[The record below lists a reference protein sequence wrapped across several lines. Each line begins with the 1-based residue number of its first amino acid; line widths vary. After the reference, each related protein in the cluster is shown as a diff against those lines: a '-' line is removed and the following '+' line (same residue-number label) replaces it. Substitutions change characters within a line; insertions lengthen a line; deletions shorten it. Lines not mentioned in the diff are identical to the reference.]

1 MIVFTVI
8 SYMKKY
14 LNILLSSIILSGCIT
29 MTSNTPPNP
38 KKIPYELES
47 HGDVR
52 IDNYYW
58 MRDDSRS
65 DPELISYLESENE
78 YFKKWRSQHI
88 DYQSEIFN
96 ELKKMI
102 PAEEETLRVKDGSYF
117 YYSRIKADQQYST
130 YFRNRTNEEVLLDAN
145 KEAEGHEFYSTAGLN
160 ISPDESMLV
169 YGEDFTGRREY
180 TLKIKNL
187 INNQLLDDE
196 IVKVSPN
203 AIWSSDS
210 KHIVYAKKDEETLIQ
225 NQIYV
230 HELGTD
236 QSEDKLI
243 YKEDDNEFNIWL
255 SESRT
260 KKYIYIYIEKTNS
273 SEVWLMDKANPLGEL
288 ELVLKRSENHLY
300 SVEDGGDYFYV
311 LTNYDDAKNFKVMR
325 LEKNDFQDI
334 NNWEEVIEVR
344 DTHYIEDML
353 TFKDFVIIQS
363 RYDGIPIIEVYD
375 LANKSLKQINMNDE
389 VYDLGLVYNNDF
401 NSSFFRY
408 SYSSLKTSPQIF
420 KFDLYESTN
429 NVIWKKQVNNFIDTD
444 YEVKRIKTVA
454 RDGTLVPVSIV
465 FKKGLDLKNAPMLI
479 YGYGSY
485 GINMDSG
492 FRSTITPL
500 LNRGFIFAIAQIR
513 GGADMGRYWY
523 EDGRML
529 NKNNTFFDFIDS
541 TKFLTENNI
550 GHKDKIFA
558 MGGSAGG
565 LLMGAVINYEPE
577 LYAGIVS
584 AVPFVDVLTTMS
596 DESIPLT
603 TFEYDEWGNPANKDE
618 YFYMKTYSPYDNIQK
633 QNYPAVLV
641 TTSLYDSQV
650 QYFEPAKYV
659 PKLREYS
666 TSDNPIFLSIN
677 LVGGHGGKSGRLESL
692 NETALDYSFIL
703 NILDDWPLTKA
714 LKSSTDIFSS
724 LRRIFS
730 EVDNP
735 PVDLLTKSVTAPF
748 WISSSP
754 SSK

>member
-1 MIVFTVI
+1 MIVFFVI
-8 SYMKKY
+8 SYMNKY
-14 LNILLSSIILSGCIT
+14 LNILLSTIILSGCIP

-38 KKIPYELES
+38 KKIPYELKA
-47 HGDVR
+47 HGDIR

-65 DPELISYLESENE
+65 DQELISYLESENE
-78 YFKKWRSQHI
+78 YFKKWRDEHI

-102 PAEEETLRVKDGSYF
+102 PSEEETLRVKDGSYF

-130 YFRNRTNEEVLLDAN
+130 YFRNNANEEVLLDAN
-145 KEAEGHEFYSTAGLN
+145 NEAIGREFYSVAGLN
-160 ISPDESMLV
+160 ISPDENLLI

-180 TLKIKNL
+180 TLRIKDLHKNK
-187 INNQLLDDE
+187 LLDDE

-210 KHIVYAKKDEETLIQ
+210 KYIVYAKKDEETLIQ

-230 HELGTD
+230 HEIGTD

-260 KKYIYIYIEKTNS
+260 KKYIYIYIEKTDS
-273 SEVWLMDKANPLGEL
+273 SEVWLLDKDNPLGNL

-300 SVEDGGDYFYV
+300 SIEDGGDYFYA
-311 LTNYDDAKNFKVMR
+311 LSNYDDAKNFKVMR
-325 LEKNDFQDI
+325 LEKDGFQNI

-353 TFKDFVIIQS
+353 TFNEFIVIQS
-363 RYDGIPIIEVYD
+363 RYDGIPIIEVFNF
-375 LANKSLKQINMNDE
+375 ANNSLNQIDMKDE
-389 VYDLGLVYNNDF
+389 VYDLGLVYNNNFD
-401 NSSFFRY
+401 SSFFRY
-408 SYSSLKTSPQIF
+408 SYSSLKTSPQIL
-420 KFDLYESTN
+420 KYDLYDNTN

-444 YEVKRIKTVA
+444 YEIKRIKTLA
-454 RDGTLVPVSIV
+454 RDDTNVPVSIV
-465 FKKGLDLKNAPMLI
+465 YKKGLDLKNAPMLI

-492 FRSTITPL
+492 FRSTIAPL

-529 NKNNTFFDFIDS
+529 NKNNTFYDFIDA
-541 TKFLTENNI
+541 TKFLTKNNI

-577 LYAGIVS
+577 LYSGIVS

-618 YFYMKTYSPYDNIQK
+618 YFYMKTYSPYDNIKK

-659 PKLREYS
+659 PKLREFS
-666 TSDNPIFLSIN
+666 TSNNPVFLNIN

-703 NILDDWPLTKA
+703 NILNNQ
-714 LKSSTDIFSS
+714 I
-724 LRRIFS
+724 
-730 EVDNP
+730 
-735 PVDLLTKSVTAPF
+735 
-748 WISSSP
+748 
-754 SSK
+754 

>member
-1 MIVFTVI
+1 
-8 SYMKKY
+8 
-14 LNILLSSIILSGCIT
+14 

-38 KKIPYELES
+38 KKIPYELKA
-47 HGDVR
+47 HGDIR

-65 DPELISYLESENE
+65 DQELISYLESENE
-78 YFKKWRSQHI
+78 YFKKWRDEHI

-102 PAEEETLRVKDGSYF
+102 PSEEETLRVKDGSYF

-130 YFRNRTNEEVLLDAN
+130 YFRNNANEEVLLDAN
-145 KEAEGHEFYSTAGLN
+145 NEAIGREFYSVAGLN
-160 ISPDESMLV
+160 ISPDENLLI

-180 TLKIKNL
+180 TLRIKDLHKNK
-187 INNQLLDDE
+187 LLDDE

-210 KHIVYAKKDEETLIQ
+210 KYIVYAKKDEETLIQ

-230 HELGTD
+230 HEIGTD

-260 KKYIYIYIEKTNS
+260 KKYIYIYIEKTDS
-273 SEVWLMDKANPLGEL
+273 SEVWLLDKDNPLGNL

-300 SVEDGGDYFYV
+300 SIEDGGDYFYA
-311 LTNYDDAKNFKVMR
+311 LSNYDDAKNFKVMR
-325 LEKNDFQDI
+325 LEKDGFQNI
-334 NNWEEVIEVR
+334 NNWEDVIEVR

-353 TFKDFVIIQS
+353 TFNEFIVIQS
-363 RYDGIPIIEVYD
+363 RYDGIPIIEVFNF
-375 LANKSLKQINMNDE
+375 ANNSLNQIDMKDE
-389 VYDLGLVYNNDF
+389 VYDLGLVYNNNFD
-401 NSSFFRY
+401 SSFFRY
-408 SYSSLKTSPQIF
+408 SYSSLKTSPQIL
-420 KFDLYESTN
+420 KYDLYDNTN

-444 YEVKRIKTVA
+444 YEIKRIKTLA
-454 RDGTLVPVSIV
+454 RDDTNVPVSIV
-465 FKKGLDLKNAPMLI
+465 YKKGLDLKNAPMLI

-492 FRSTITPL
+492 FRSTIAPL

-529 NKNNTFFDFIDS
+529 NKNNTFYDFIDA
-541 TKFLTENNI
+541 TKFLTKNNI

-577 LYAGIVS
+577 LYSGIVS

-618 YFYMKTYSPYDNIQK
+618 YFYMKTYSPYDNIKK

-659 PKLREYS
+659 PKLREFS
-666 TSDNPIFLSIN
+666 TSNNPVFLNIN

-703 NILDDWPLTKA
+703 NILNNQ
-714 LKSSTDIFSS
+714 I
-724 LRRIFS
+724 
-730 EVDNP
+730 
-735 PVDLLTKSVTAPF
+735 
-748 WISSSP
+748 
-754 SSK
+754 